1 MDTETT
7 GLDFKTGHR
16 IIEIGCVEIVNRKF
30 TGNEYHT
37 YINPDRESDEGALR
51 VHGLTAEFLSDKP
64 RFVEIYEDFIDFIKD
79 SELLIHNA
87 EFDIG
92 FLDNE
97 IKLVSKDL
105 NLVEK
110 EVLKIT
116 DTLQIAR
123 EKHPGQRNSL
133 DALVSRYEINGYDRE
148 LHGALLDSKILGD
161 VYLSMTG
168 GQSTL
173 DFTTNENDEKNIKT
187 AKEKSSSKK
196 KLKVINVRF
205 VCQFLLTL
213 NNLVKNM
220 IFKNTQETLKT
231 ILKYLKN
238 LKLIIFSFRLLKIF
252 IVSKLKIGFF

>member
-1 MDTETT
+1 MNRQIILDTETT

-37 YINPDRESDEGALR
+37 YINPGRDSDEGALR

-64 RFVEIYEDFIDFIKD
+64 RFSEIYEDFINFIKD

-97 IKLVSKDL
+97 IKLVSKNL
-105 NLVEK
+105 NPVEK
-110 EVLKIT
+110 EVIKIT

-133 DALVSRYEINGYDRE
+133 DALVNRYEINGYDRE

-168 GQSTL
+168 GQSAL
-173 DFTTNENDEKNIKT
+173 DFTANDSHKKNVEEV
-187 AKEKSSSKK
+187 KEKTSPRK
-196 KLKVINVRF
+196 KLKVIKVSAKEKAR
-205 VCQFLLTL
+205 
-213 NNLVKNM
+213 NLEYLAKMKEETDVEPIWN
-220 IFKNTQETLKT
+220 QEHE
-231 ILKYLKN
+231 
-238 LKLIIFSFRLLKIF
+238 
-252 IVSKLKIGFF
+252 

>member
-1 MDTETT
+1 MNRQIILDTETT

-16 IIEIGCVEIVNRKF
+16 VIEIGCIEIVNRKF

-37 YINPDRESDEGALR
+37 YINPERESDEGALK
-51 VHGLTAEFLSDKP
+51 VHGLTTEFLSDKP
-64 RFVEIYEDFIDFIKD
+64 RFSEIYKEFIDFIKD

-97 IKLVSKDL
+97 IRLVSKDL
-105 NLVEK
+105 NPIDE
-110 EVLKIT
+110 EVFKIT

-133 DALVSRYEINGYDRE
+133 DALVNRYEINGYDRE

-168 GQSTL
+168 GQSDL
-173 DFTTNENDEKNIKT
+173 DFTTNENNKQSEEVVKDKPSER
-187 AKEKSSSKK
+187 K
-196 KLKVINVRF
+196 KLKIINVSAQEKERNIEY
-205 VCQFLLTL
+205 LDKMKEE
-213 NNLVKNM
+213 NNIEPIWNK
-220 IFKNTQETLKT
+220 KHE
-231 ILKYLKN
+231 
-238 LKLIIFSFRLLKIF
+238 
-252 IVSKLKIGFF
+252 

>member
-1 MDTETT
+1 MNRQIILDTETT

-37 YINPDRESDEGALR
+37 YINPDRDSDEGALR
-51 VHGLTAEFLSDKP
+51 VHGLTTEFLSDKP
-64 RFVEIYEDFIDFIKD
+64 RFSEIYEDFISFIKD

-97 IKLVSKDL
+97 IKLISKDL
-105 NLVEK
+105 NPVEK
-110 EVLKIT
+110 EVAKIT

-133 DALVSRYEINGYDRE
+133 DALVSRYEIIGYDRE

-168 GQSTL
+168 GQSDL
-173 DFTTNENDEKNIKT
+173 DFSDNSGEDKNINL
-187 AKEKSSSKK
+187 SKGRASART
-196 KLKVINVRF
+196 KLKVIKVSAKEKARN
-205 VCQFLLTL
+205 
-213 NNLVKNM
+213 
-220 IFKNTQETLKT
+220 
-231 ILKYLKN
+231 LKYLADMKEETN
-238 LKLIIFSFRLLKIF
+238 VEPIWNQEHE
-252 IVSKLKIGFF
+252 

>member
-1 MDTETT
+1 MNRQIILDTETT

-16 IIEIGCVEIVNRKF
+16 IIEIGCVELVNRKF

-37 YINPDRESDEGALR
+37 YINPERDSDEGALR
-51 VHGLTAEFLSDKP
+51 VHGLTTEFLADKP
-64 RFVEIYEDFIDFIKD
+64 KFSEIYEEFIDFIKD

-105 NLVEK
+105 VPVEK

-133 DALVSRYEINGYDRE
+133 DALVNRYDINGYDRE

-168 GQSTL
+168 GQSDL
-173 DFTTNENDEKNIKT
+173 DFSTTEENEHNISLSQDQT
-187 AKEKSSSKK
+187 SSGK
-196 KLKVINVRF
+196 KLKVIKVTAKEKAR
-205 VCQFLLTL
+205 
-213 NNLVKNM
+213 NLEYLSKM
-220 IFKNTQETLKT
+220 KKETDVEP
-231 ILKYLKN
+231 IWN
-238 LKLIIFSFRLLKIF
+238 LEHE
-252 IVSKLKIGFF
+252 

>member
-1 MDTETT
+1 MNKQIILDTETT

-30 TGNEYHT
+30 TGNEYHS
-37 YINPDRESDEGALR
+37 YINPERDSDEGALR
-51 VHGLTAEFLSDKP
+51 VHGLTTEFLSDKP
-64 RFVEIYEDFIDFIKD
+64 RFSEIYEEFINFIKD

-105 NLVEK
+105 NPIEK
-110 EVLKIT
+110 EVIKIT

-168 GQSTL
+168 GQSDL
-173 DFTTNENDEKNIKT
+173 DFSDNSGEDKNINL
-187 AKEKSSSKK
+187 SKDQASARK
-196 KLKVINVRF
+196 KLKVIKVSAKEKARN
-205 VCQFLLTL
+205 
-213 NNLVKNM
+213 
-220 IFKNTQETLKT
+220 
-231 ILKYLKN
+231 LKYLADMKEETN
-238 LKLIIFSFRLLKIF
+238 VEPIWNQEHE
-252 IVSKLKIGFF
+252 